1 MSHNRL
7 RYNFRKQ
14 VYSVFDVDTTESEKL
29 CSILLDLIN
38 YEDSDVCL
46 LSADLLFQMF
56 HVETIL
62 LTKAE
67 DAYFTTPYT
76 NVEIHSKMEEL
87 ATMTDSEQLLKQ
99 LLRNQVQ
106 DEEKLLN
113 TLEMLSNFCVSSKD
127 ESEPN
132 ASNQG
137 IAYSCGKYNN
147 YT

>member
-1 MSHNRL
+1 M
-7 RYNFRKQ
+7 
-14 VYSVFDVDTTESEKL
+14 YSVFDVDATESEKL

-56 HVETIL
+56 HVEKLL

-76 NVEIHSKMEEL
+76 DVEIHSKMEKF
-87 ATMTDSEQLLKQ
+87 ATSEQLLKQ

-137 IAYSCGKYNN
+137 IAYSCGR
-147 YT
+147 

>member
-1 MSHNRL
+1 M
-7 RYNFRKQ
+7 
-14 VYSVFDVDTTESEKL
+14 YSVFDVDTTESEKL

-56 HVETIL
+56 HVEKLL

-67 DAYFTTPYT
+67 DAYFTTSNT
-76 NVEIHSKMEEL
+76 DVEIHSKMEEL
-87 ATMTDSEQLLKQ
+87 ATSEQLLKQ

-137 IAYSCGKYNN
+137 IAYSCGR
-147 YT
+147 

>member
-1 MSHNRL
+1 M
-7 RYNFRKQ
+7 
-14 VYSVFDVDTTESEKL
+14 YSVFDVDATESEKL

-56 HVETIL
+56 HVEKLL
-62 LTKAE
+62 LTKAK

-76 NVEIHSKMEEL
+76 DVEIHSKMEEL
-87 ATMTDSEQLLKQ
+87 ATSEQLLKQ

-137 IAYSCGKYNN
+137 IAYSCGR
-147 YT
+147 